1 MTPSALES
9 GLAKLRAMM
18 QIAPK
23 IDIEPIWPHEAAALL
38 AKIKE
43 ADRLTD
49 AAEELREQVRKDAAE
64 IGGLRA
70 AVTQLG
76 GTFGGDETGS
86 DKTLKV
92 GDRVVFRHPNCRF
105 TSSDRGTVVNAQPLT
120 VKWDGDIRSR
130 PNPEYVF
137 REIGPLPGGDA

>member
-1 MTPSALES
+1 MSERITDERLAELIAHAKGDVAALVNVLGSAAYQTANYENYSNRLSALRE
-9 GLAKLRAMM
+9 LA
-18 QIAPK
+18 
-23 IDIEPIWPHEAAALL
+23 
-38 AKIKE
+38 
-43 ADRLTD
+43 
-49 AAEELREQVRKDAAE
+49 ELREQVRKDAAE
-64 IGGLRA
+64 IGGLCA

-120 VKWDGDIRSR
+120 VKWDGDIQSR

-137 REIGPLPGGDA
+137 REVGA